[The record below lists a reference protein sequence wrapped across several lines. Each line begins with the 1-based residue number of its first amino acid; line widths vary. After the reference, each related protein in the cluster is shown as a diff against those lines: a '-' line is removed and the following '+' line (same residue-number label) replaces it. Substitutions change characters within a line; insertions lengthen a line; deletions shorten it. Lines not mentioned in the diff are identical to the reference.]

1 MKSNQK
7 TKPIILL
14 ILGIFFAFAPLFIN
28 NLRFTAKDHHITLN
42 YYDEFDHDNI
52 KISAVST
59 PIHINDANPT
69 MNWSVAKKD
78 GICTGNG
85 TYSEPYVIEDLVIDG
100 GGSGNCIWI
109 ENSNVFFRIE
119 NCTLY
124 NAGIFGAGIELYRV
138 DNSQLVENNCSFN
151 RRGIHLT
158 DGNNHTIS
166 GNTVNNN
173 TREGIYLTVSIYSSV
188 NNTISGNTANNN
200 PSGIHLSSSNYNNI
214 TGNFVNNNN
223 VGIWVEDCYKINVLG
238 NIVNNNDLGI
248 MLSDAN
254 HTVSGNIMNECG
266 LGVSSASSIEELCS
280 YNIDTTNLVNGK
292 PLYYECDETHLGSSD
307 FTNAGQVILV
317 NCTDSIISNLDFS
330 FCSNGIAI
338 YYCSGITI
346 LGNNGFNQIIGIML
360 FYSYNN
366 TISENIESSNENY
379 GIYIAV
385 GDNNTVIGNTANYN
399 NDYGIYLS
407 SSNNNTLSG
416 NIANSNN
423 NDGISLDRSDYNTIS
438 GNTVNSNEIG
448 IRLDESNNNTV
459 TQNMIKGNNGG
470 LWIEALPGL
479 FDSSENSIFL
489 NCFIDN
495 NNNAYDEGT
504 NNYWDNGIKGNYWSD
519 YTGSDAGGDGIG
531 DVPYNITGPAGSQDN
546 FPLMMCPIS
555 TQKGGIPI
563 ELNILISVISGGA
576 VIGVATFLLIRRKRK
591 RIE

>member
-1 MKSNQK
+1 MKSNRK
-7 TKPIILL
+7 TKTIIL
-14 ILGIFFAFAPLFIN
+14 IALGILFTFSSIITTNLDFKNSDFSDHVNLDNENLKHSAFSP
-28 NLRFTAKDHHITLN
+28 
-42 YYDEFDHDNI
+42 
-52 KISAVST
+52 
-59 PIHINDANPT
+59 PIHIDDTNPT
-69 MNWSVAKKD
+69 MNWSVAKD
-78 GICTGNG
+78 AGICTGNG

-109 ENSNVFFRIE
+109 ANSNVFFRIE

-124 NAGIFGAGIELYRV
+124 NAGFGAGIELYRV

-151 RRGIHLT
+151 RRGIYLT
-158 DGNNHTIS
+158 DGNNHTIL

-223 VGIWVEDCYKINVLG
+223 IGIWVEDSYKINVLG
-238 NIVNNNDLGI
+238 NNANNNDLGI

-254 HTVSGNIMNECG
+254 HTVSENIMNGCG

-292 PLYYECDETHLGSSD
+292 PLYYKCNETYLGSSD

-330 FCSNGIAI
+330 FCPNGIAI
-338 YYCSGITI
+338 YYCSAITI
-346 LGNNGFNQIIGIML
+346 QGNIGANQITGIML
-360 FYSYNN
+360 FYSHNN
-366 TISENIESSNENY
+366 TVSENIESSNEYY
-379 GIYIAV
+379 GIYLYSS
-385 GDNNTVIGNTANYN
+385 NNNSVIGNTANN
-399 NDYGIYLS
+399 NDRNGIYLYG
-407 SSNNNTLSG
+407 SNNNTLSG
-416 NIANSNN
+416 NSVNSNY
-423 NDGISLDRSDYNTIS
+423 DGINLYHSDYNTIS
-438 GNTVNSNEIG
+438 GNTANSNEIG

-470 LWIEALPGL
+470 LWIEALVGL
-479 FDSSENSIFL
+479 FDSSMNTIFL

-495 NNNAYDEGT
+495 NMNAYDEGT
-504 NNYWDNGIKGNYWSD
+504 NNYWDNGIKGNYWGD
-519 YTGSDAGGDGIG
+519 HNNTDTDGDGIG
-531 DVPYNITGPAGSQDN
+531 DVPYIILGPAGSQDR
-546 FPLMMCPIS
+546 FPLMTCPIS
-555 TQKGGIPI
+555 THDDREFPI
-563 ELNILISVISGGA
+563 ELIILISIISGGA
-576 VIGVATFLLIRRKRK
+576 VIGIATFLSIRRKRK

>member
-1 MKSNQK
+1 MRKFGEFK
-7 TKPIILL
+7 IIILL
-14 ILGIFFAFAPLFIN
+14 ILGFLFAFLPLFAT
-28 NLRFTAKDHHITLN
+28 NLNLKNSDFSDIISI
-42 YYDEFDHDNI
+42 DNENL
-52 KISAVST
+52 KTSALSA
-59 PIHINDANPT
+59 PIYINDNNPSA
-69 MNWSVAKKD
+69 NWSVAE
-78 GICTGNG
+78 GLGLCTGSGNY
-85 TYSEPYVIEDLVIDG
+85 THPYVIEDLVIDG
-100 GGSGNCIWI
+100 GGSGSCILI
-109 ENSNVFFRIE
+109 ENSNVYFRIE

-138 DNSQLVENNCSFN
+138 DNGQLVENNCSFN

-223 VGIWVEDCYKINVLG
+223 IGIWVEDCYKINVLG
-238 NIVNNNDLGI
+238 NIMNNNDLGI

-254 HTVSGNIMNECG
+254 HTISGNIMNGCG

-292 PLYYECDETHLGSSD
+292 LLYYKCDETYLGSSD
-307 FTNAGQVILV
+307 FMNAGQIILI
-317 NCTDSIISNLDFS
+317 NCTNSIISNLDFS

-338 YYCSGITI
+338 YYCSAITI
-346 LGNNGFNQIIGIML
+346 QGNNGANQITGIML
-360 FYSYNN
+360 FYSHNN
-366 TISENIESSNENY
+366 TVSENIESSNEYY
-379 GIYIAV
+379 GIYIAG

-407 SSNNNTLSG
+407 NSNNNTLSG
-416 NIANSNN
+416 NIANSNGY
-423 NDGISLDRSDYNTIS
+423 DGIHLYHSDYNTIS
-438 GNTVNSNEIG
+438 GNTANSNDEIG

-470 LWIEALPGL
+470 LWIEAIPGF

-495 NNNAYDEGT
+495 KGNAYDEGT
-504 NNYWDNGIKGNYWSD
+504 NNYWDNGIKGNYWDD
-519 YTGSDAGGDGIG
+519 YNNTDTDGDGIG
-531 DVPYNITGPAGSQDN
+531 DVPYTIFGPAGSQDR
-546 FPLMMCPIS
+546 FPLMTCPIS
-555 TQKGGIPI
+555 ASQGFPI
-563 ELNILISVISGGA
+563 ELIILISVISGGA
-576 VIGVATFLLIRRKRK
+576 VIGVAAFLLIRRKRK